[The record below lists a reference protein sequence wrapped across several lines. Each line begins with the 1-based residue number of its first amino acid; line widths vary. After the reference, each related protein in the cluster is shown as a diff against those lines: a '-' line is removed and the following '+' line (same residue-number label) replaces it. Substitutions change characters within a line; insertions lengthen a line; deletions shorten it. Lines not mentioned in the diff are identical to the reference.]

1 MQTEVRCGCSLAVDP
16 ERLGSWKVSN
26 GKTEERYQFRNHGE
40 ESCFSSKPIAVLT
53 AITTETLLTISTH
66 INRERLAVGAPLGL
80 RDSAPH
86 LINFER
92 VIGEFSPC

>member
-1 MQTEVRCGCSLAVDP
+1 MESKQRKDRRKISVP
-16 ERLGSWKVSN
+16 
-26 GKTEERYQFRNHGE
+26 NHSE

-66 INRERLAVGAPLGL
+66 INRERLALGAPLGL

-86 LINFER
+86 LINF
-92 VIGEFSPC
+92 